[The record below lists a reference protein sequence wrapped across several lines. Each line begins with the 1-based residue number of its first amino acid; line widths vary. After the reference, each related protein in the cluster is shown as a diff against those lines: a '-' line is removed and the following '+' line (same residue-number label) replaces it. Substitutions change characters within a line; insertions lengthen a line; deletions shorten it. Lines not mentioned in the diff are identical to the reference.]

1 MIIVNVSQYHCVI
14 RLFCPILYL
23 VSVCDRQGRC
33 VLPCQPVR
41 EVLNKQLDR
50 MEILECLT
58 LVETRQELG
67 HSSVRQYRDQ

>member
-1 MIIVNVSQYHCVI
+1 MFLDIVVQ
-14 RLFCPILYL
+14 LDFFCPILYL

-33 VLPCQPVR
+33 VLPCQPVS

-58 LVETRQELG
+58 LVETRQEPGLF
-67 HSSVRQYRDQ
+67 SVKTM